1 MNNNDENNEFLN
13 EIQQKINKRSRGL
26 YYNKKLKVIKKNLT
40 VTSLVVIII
49 IILWALVNFIYQR
62 VSLNTKVINKSPT
75 HSKLSTP
82 HNRGEAPPRSKT
94 VILPDTKQVNK
105 SPNST
110 ISKDKLITY
119 PITNGEKTIKKQK
132 YRYIFTS
139 KNKIKIKNS
148 KLIKKI
154 LKKYS
159 KTEGKAFY
167 IYLIPETE
175 IKNILKLLLDMNL
188 KLKKESYFDITNYYQ
203 ISINKEILD
212 IINEK

>member
-1 MNNNDENNEFLN
+1 MNNNDKNNEFLN
-13 EIQQKINKRSRGL
+13 QIQQKINKRSSGL
-26 YYNKKLKVIKKNLT
+26 YYNKKLKTIKKNLS

-75 HSKLSTP
+75 HSKLSVPHSKSKIITP
-82 HNRGEAPPRSKT
+82 VKT
-94 VILPDTKQVNK
+94 MLYSDTKQVNK
-105 SPNST
+105 SPDTTVNDVAMQHRPT
-110 ISKDKLITY
+110 T
-119 PITNGEKTIKKQK
+119 GENKIKKQK
-132 YRYIFTS
+132 YRYIFTP

-154 LKKYS
+154 FKKYS
-159 KTEGKAFY
+159 KTEIEDFY
-167 IYLIPETE
+167 TYLIPETE
-175 IKNILKLLLDMNL
+175 IKNILKLLLKMNL
-188 KLKKESYFDITNYYQ
+188 KLKKETYSDLTNYYQ